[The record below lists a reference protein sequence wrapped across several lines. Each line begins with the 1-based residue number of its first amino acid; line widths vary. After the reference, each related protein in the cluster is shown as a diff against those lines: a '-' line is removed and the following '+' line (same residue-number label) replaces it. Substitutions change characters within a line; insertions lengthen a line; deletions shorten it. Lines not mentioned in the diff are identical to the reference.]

1 MNLFRTLG
9 DVSAS
14 RCKSHR
20 PNSDSFW
27 INGKTQLAG
36 YSRVNPV
43 SRIIAVVT
51 LIPD

>member
-14 RCKSHR
+14 HCKSHR

-43 SRIIAVVT
+43 SLIAVVT